1 MLPDI
6 EYQNKMSGN
15 MTSSDASRIQSA
27 EAKTGDGGVS
37 GDGFAARAQSA
48 AAGHE
53 NDAAAAGGGGD
64 AQGHQGG
71 NEQAGGDSGKQ

>member
-1 MLPDI
+1 
-6 EYQNKMSGN
+6 MSGN

-27 EAKTGDGGVS
+27 EAKSGDGGVS

-53 NDAAAAGGGGD
+53 NGAAAAAGGGGD
-64 AQGHQGG
+64 AQGQQGG
-71 NEQAGGDSGKQ
+71 NEQAGGEGGKQ

>member
-1 MLPDI
+1 
-6 EYQNKMSGN
+6 MSGN

-27 EAKTGDGGVS
+27 EAKSGDGGVS

-53 NDAAAAGGGGD
+53 NDAATAGGGGD
-64 AQGHQGG
+64 AQGQQGG
-71 NEQAGGDSGKQ
+71 QGGDGQSGGDGGKK